1 MRVAEAHIAHAQR
14 KAKNGSGIKCYGTAI
29 LILPSKLVTDSAFPF
44 DLPARVRVSIEGN
57 KVVIEKFQE

>member
-1 MRVAEAHIAHAQR
+1 MRVAEAQIAHAQR

-44 DLPARVRVSIEGN
+44 DLPARVRITIVDGKLIIERTT
-57 KVVIEKFQE
+57 